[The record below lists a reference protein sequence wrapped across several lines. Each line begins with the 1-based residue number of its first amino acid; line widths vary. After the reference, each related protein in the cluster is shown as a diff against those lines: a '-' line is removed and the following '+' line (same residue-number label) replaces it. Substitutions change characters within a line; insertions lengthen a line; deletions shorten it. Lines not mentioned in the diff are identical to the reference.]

1 MPTDPAL
8 GELNHLIIQVARA
21 HRATALSHLSKLGL
35 HPGQEIIL
43 MQLLRQDGQ
52 SQTQLA
58 EKLGV
63 QAPTVTKMLQRL
75 EVGDFVERCPS
86 SQDNRVTLV
95 YLSQKGR
102 SLEQP
107 LHEAWAA
114 LEQQAGL
121 GLNKAEHE
129 TLRKLL
135 ERLRTNLAGET
146 DGCC

>member
-21 HRATALSHLSKLGL
+21 HRATALAHLSKLGL

-43 MQLLRQDGQ
+43 MQLLPQDGQ

-63 QAPTVTKMLQRL
+63 QAPTVSKMLQRL
-75 EVGDFVERCPS
+75 EVGDFVERRPS

-107 LHEAWAA
+107 LQDAWAA

-121 GLNKAEHE
+121 GLTKAEHE
-129 TLRKLL
+129 TLRQLL

>member
-1 MPTDPAL
+1 MPTDAAL

-21 HRATALSHLSKLGL
+21 HRATALTHLSKLGL

-58 EKLGV
+58 ELLGV

-75 EVGDFVERCPS
+75 EAGDFVERRPS

-95 YLSQKGR
+95 YLSAKGR
-102 SLEQP
+102 SLEEP
-107 LHEAWAA
+107 LQESWAT
-114 LEQQAGL
+114 LEQQTGQGL
-121 GLNKAEHE
+121 SNAEHD
-129 TLRKLL
+129 TLVKLL
-135 ERLRTNLAGET
+135 ERLRSNLVGEA
-146 DGCC
+146 DGC

>member
-1 MPTDPAL
+1 MPTDAAL

-21 HRATALSHLSKLGL
+21 HRATALTHLSKLGL

-43 MQLLRQDGQ
+43 MQLLRRDGQ

-58 EKLGV
+58 ERLGV

-75 EVGDFVERCPS
+75 EAGDFVERRPS

-95 YLSQKGR
+95 YLSAKGR

-107 LHEAWAA
+107 LQEAWAT
-114 LEQQAGL
+114 LEQQTGL
-121 GLNKAEHE
+121 GLSNAEHD
-129 TLRKLL
+129 TLAKLL
-135 ERLRTNLAGET
+135 ERLRSNLAGEV
-146 DGCC
+146 DGC

>member
-21 HRATALSHLSKLGL
+21 HRATALSHLIKLGL

-43 MQLLRQDGQ
+43 MQLLRQNGQ

-58 EKLGV
+58 EQLGV

-75 EVGDFVERCPS
+75 EAGHFVERRPS
-86 SQDNRVTLV
+86 NQDNRVTLV
-95 YLSQKGR
+95 YLSPKGR

-107 LHEAWAA
+107 LHDAWAA
-114 LEQQAGL
+114 LERQTGL
-121 GLNKAEHE
+121 GLSNTDHD
-129 TLRKLL
+129 TLVKLL
-135 ERLRTNLAGET
+135 ERLRINLAGET

>member
-1 MPTDPAL
+1 MPTDATL

-21 HRATALSHLSKLGL
+21 HRATALGHLIKLGL

-43 MQLLRQDGQ
+43 MQLLRRDGQ

-58 EKLGV
+58 ELLGV

-75 EVGDFVERCPS
+75 EAGDFVERRPS

-95 YLSQKGR
+95 YLSAKGR

-107 LHEAWAA
+107 LQEAWTA
-114 LEQQAGL
+114 LERQTGFGL
-121 GLNKAEHE
+121 SNDEHN
-129 TLRKLL
+129 TLLQLL
-135 ERLRTNLAGET
+135 ERLRTNLASNAE
-146 DGCC
+146 GCC

>member
-1 MPTDPAL
+1 MPTDAAP

-21 HRATALSHLSKLGL
+21 HRATALTHLSKLGL

-43 MQLLRQDGQ
+43 MQLLRRDGQ

-58 EKLGV
+58 ELLGV

-75 EVGDFVERCPS
+75 EAGDFVERRPS

-102 SLEQP
+102 SLDQP
-107 LHEAWAA
+107 LQDAWAA
-114 LEQQAGL
+114 LEQQTGQGL
-121 GLNKAEHE
+121 SDDEHN
-129 TLRKLL
+129 TLLQLL
-135 ERLRTNLAGET
+135 ECLRSNLASNA

>member
-1 MPTDPAL
+1 MPTDAAL

-21 HRATALSHLSKLGL
+21 HRATALTHLSKLGL

-58 EKLGV
+58 ELLGV

-75 EVGDFVERCPS
+75 EAGNFVERRPS

-95 YLSQKGR
+95 YLSAKGR
-102 SLEQP
+102 SLEEP
-107 LHEAWAA
+107 LQESWAT
-114 LEQQAGL
+114 LEQQTGQGL
-121 GLNKAEHE
+121 SNTEHD
-129 TLRKLL
+129 TLVKLL
-135 ERLRTNLAGET
+135 ERLRSNLAGEV
-146 DGCC
+146 DGC

>member
-1 MPTDPAL
+1 MPIDATL

-21 HRATALSHLSKLGL
+21 HRATALSHLVKLGL

-43 MQLLRQDGQ
+43 MQLLRRDGQ

-58 EKLGV
+58 ERLGV

-75 EVGDFVERCPS
+75 EAGDFVQRRPS

-95 YLSQKGR
+95 YLSAKGR

-107 LHEAWAA
+107 LQEAWAA
-114 LEQQAGL
+114 LEQQTGL
-121 GLNKAEHE
+121 GLSDDEHN
-129 TLRKLL
+129 TLLRLL
-135 ERLRTNLAGET
+135 ERLRTNLAGATEE
-146 DGCC
+146 CC

>member
-1 MPTDPAL
+1 MAANAPV

-21 HRATALSHLSKLGL
+21 HRAIALEHLSKLGL

-58 EKLGV
+58 ERLGV

-75 EVGDFVERCPS
+75 EVGGFVERRPS

-95 YLSQKGR
+95 YLSAKGR

-107 LHEAWAA
+107 LQAAWAA
-114 LEQQAGL
+114 LERQTGLDLSDAEQQ
-121 GLNKAEHE
+121 
-129 TLRKLL
+129 TLIKLL
-135 ERLRTNLAGET
+135 ERLRTNLDGEAE
-146 DGCC
+146 GCC